1 MLPSSG
7 SWNRETTQGLVFF
20 VFLPRDFQV
29 TTVICIAKAVYQ
41 LKMNGRYETYRVAFS
56 PI

>member
-7 SWNRETTQGLVFF
+7 SWNRETTQGLVLF

-41 LKMNGRYETYRVAFS
+41 LKMNERYETYRVAFS

>member
-7 SWNRETTQGLVFF
+7 SWNRETTQGLVLF
-20 VFLPRDFQV
+20 VFLHFQV